1 MSHARDEGGSAIVE
15 FVWLALLMMVPLVYI
30 LLAVFDTQRASFATS
45 AAARSAGRAFV
56 TAPDSTSAHARARA
70 AARLAMTDQGI
81 EADPVVVI
89 RCRPDPARCLSPGS
103 VVEAEVKM
111 AVVLPLIPTAL
122 GKQAPSISV
131 SASHKAPYGTFRE
144 ERP

>member
-81 EADPVVVI
+81 GV
-89 RCRPDPARCLSPGS
+89 
-103 VVEAEVKM
+103 
-111 AVVLPLIPTAL
+111 
-122 GKQAPSISV
+122 
-131 SASHKAPYGTFRE
+131 
-144 ERP
+144 